1 MVLWAVRGVVGS
13 LPTAANVTDVG
24 TGGKVRRTW
33 PQRLLV
39 GFNALLVVACLA
51 AAGAL
56 YTFSEKL
63 SSVETI
69 AIDSATAAPLDPGE
83 TRNILIVGTDSAE
96 NLDENDPVNVGR
108 AGENLADVI
117 MIMRID
123 PEAGTAR
130 LLSIPRDTRVALSPT
145 GNMGKINGLLTG
157 VDGPRNLINTIR
169 RNFGISI
176 DNYVQVDFAG
186 FKDLVGQLGG
196 VPVYFAAPVRDK
208 NSGLHVG
215 EAGCVLLGP
224 DEALAYARARHFQYQ
239 DDDGRWRYD
248 QTGDLGRITRQQDF
262 IKRAMR
268 RASEAGMRNPGT
280 AIGIVDAGVDAVKID
295 DTLTTGMIMELVSV
309 FRTFNPDELETQQ
322 IPTAGSMRGGVSFQE
337 VVWDETV
344 PMLLAYWGFDGD
356 GKLNPGDIVVD
367 VKGARSASDAADLLT
382 MALDTAGFDAEV
394 DSARYTPKV
403 TTITFGDAG
412 FHAALTLAGH
422 LEGELELDYD
432 EDIIGPRVEVT
443 LGDTPI
449 AIREEPL
456 SPDELPPEL
465 QIPPQDYKLATEK
478 AQSELAGSNDAS
490 LSDSGELQ
498 ETPAAG
504 LEAGS
509 EDSTTTLPVDEDPG
523 FVQAAEAEGAPPGIV
538 PTDPEKAAV
547 CR

>member
-1 MVLWAVRGVVGS
+1 MSPTANVVG
-13 LPTAANVTDVG
+13 VG

-56 YTFSEKL
+56 HTFSVKL

-69 AIDSATAAPLDPGE
+69 AIDSAKAAPLDPGE
-83 TRNILIVGTDSAE
+83 TRNILIVGTDSAA
-96 NLDENDPVNVGR
+96 NLDEDDPVNIGR
-108 AGENLADVI
+108 EGENLADVI
-117 MIMRID
+117 MIMRIN
-123 PEAGTAR
+123 PKEGTAR
-130 LLSIPRDTRVALSPT
+130 LLSIPRDTRVAMAPS
-145 GNMGKINGLLTG
+145 GNMGKINSLLMG

-176 DNYVQVDFAG
+176 DNYIQVDFAG

-208 NSGLHVG
+208 NSGLFVG
-215 EAGCVLLGP
+215 EPGCVVLGP
-224 DEALAYARARHFQYQ
+224 AEALAYARARHFQYQ
-239 DDDGRWRYD
+239 DADGQWRYD

-268 RASEAGMRNPGT
+268 RASDAGIRNPGT
-280 AIGIVDAGVDAVKID
+280 AIGIVDAAVDSVTID

-322 IPTAGSMRGGVSFQE
+322 IATAGEMRGEVSYQE

-344 PMLLAYWGFDGD
+344 PMLLAYWGFDAGRE
-356 GKLNPGDIVVD
+356 LSPGDIVVD
-367 VKGARSASDAADLLT
+367 VRGTRDQSAATDLLA
-382 MALDTAGFDAEV
+382 MALDGAGFDAEV
-394 DSARYTPKV
+394 DSSRYTPDV

-412 FHAALTLAGH
+412 FDAALTLAGH
-422 LEGELELDYD
+422 LEGDLELEYD
-432 EDIIGPRVEVT
+432 EEIVGPRVEVD
-443 LGDTPI
+443 LGETPI
-449 AIREEPL
+449 AIRSDPVAPADLPEEL
-456 SPDELPPEL
+456 RT
-465 QIPPQDYKLATEK
+465 PPQDYKEATE
-478 AQSELAGSNDAS
+478 AALADLAESEDPGSGD
-490 LSDSGELQ
+490 DSGSGEDGELD

-504 LEAGS
+504 VEPGS
-509 EDSTTTLPVDEDPG
+509 PDSTTTLPIDDDPG

-538 PTDPEKAAV
+538 PTDPTKAVA

>member
-1 MVLWAVRGVVGS
+1 M
-13 LPTAANVTDVG
+13 G

-33 PQRLLV
+33 PQRFLV

-56 YTFSEKL
+56 HTFSEKL

-83 TRNILIVGTDSAE
+83 TRNILIVGTDSAA
-96 NLDENDPVNVGR
+96 NLDEDDPVNAGR
-108 AGENLADVI
+108 QGENLADVI
-117 MIMRID
+117 MIMRIN
-123 PEAGTAR
+123 PEDGTAR
-130 LLSIPRDTRVALSPT
+130 LLSIPRDTRVAMAPT
-145 GNMGKINGLLTG
+145 GNMGKINSLLTG

-176 DNYVQVDFAG
+176 DNYIQVDFAG

-208 NSGLHVG
+208 NSGLLVS
-215 EAGCVLLGP
+215 EAGCVVLGP
-224 DEALAYARARHFQYQ
+224 AEALAYARARHFQYQ
-239 DDDGRWRYD
+239 DSDGRWRYD

-268 RASEAGMRNPGT
+268 RASEAGIRNPGT
-280 AIGIVDAGVDAVKID
+280 AIGIVDAAVDSVTID

-309 FRTFNPDELETQQ
+309 FRTFNPDDLETQQ
-322 IPTAGSMRGGVSFQE
+322 VPTAGEMRGEVSYQE
-337 VVWDETV
+337 VIWDETI
-344 PMLLAYWGFDGD
+344 PMLLAYWGFDAGAE
-356 GKLNPGDIVVD
+356 LSPGDIVVD
-367 VKGARSASDAADLLT
+367 VQGTRDKSAATDLLA

-394 DSARYTPKV
+394 DSARNTPEV

-412 FHAALTLAGH
+412 FDAALTLAGH
-422 LEGELELDYD
+422 LEGELELEYD
-432 EDIIGPRVEVT
+432 DEIVGPRLEVA

-449 AIREEPL
+449 AIRSEPIP
-456 SPDELPPEL
+456 PDDLPAELTT
-465 QIPPQDYKLATEK
+465 PPQDYQEATEE
-478 AQSELAGSNDAS
+478 AQADLADSEEAS
-490 LSDSGELQ
+490 SQEDGELG

-504 LEAGS
+504 VEPGS
-509 EDSTTTLPVDEDPG
+509 EDTTTTLPVDDDPG

-538 PTDPEKAAV
+538 PTDPKKAAA